1 MTREERS
8 EVYMNTISAIKNL
21 GYEVNKKFIPLK
33 GAKKLKENSV
43 FYPKL
48 SKLPDTDVK
57 FETKI
62 YVENIDCLVKAKE
75 FGENGILLNMA
86 SRKKPG
92 GGVFSGSAAQ
102 EEDIFRRSNLGVSL
116 YQFHQ
121 DYKDIYM
128 IGEDKNIEGYPIT
141 SEISGIYSP
150 GVTVFRDISDNDYDF
165 LEDQYITSVVTVPAV
180 QSPELTEDGKISKRF
195 IKMWKNKIRSVF
207 RISLMNNHTK
217 LILGAWGCG
226 AYCNP
231 PEHVATLFKEVLD
244 ESEFT
249 GKFEEICFAILEDYN
264 SYQEHNKSGN
274 IKPFADIFG
283 FKNK

>member
-21 GYEVNKKFIPLK
+21 GYEVNKNFIPLK
-33 GAKKLKENSV
+33 GAKNLKENSV
-43 FYPKL
+43 FYSKL

-75 FGENGILLNMA
+75 FGPDGILLNMA

-116 YQFHQ
+116 YQFHP
-121 DYKDIYM
+121 DYKDIYV

-141 SEISGIYSP
+141 SELSGIYSP
-150 GVTVFRDISDNDYDF
+150 GVTVFRDTADNDYNF

-180 QSPELTEDGKISKRF
+180 QRPELTEDGKISKRF

-244 ESEFT
+244 EPEFT
-249 GKFEEICFAILEDYN
+249 GRFEEICFAILEDYN

-283 FKNK
+283 IKK